1 VVTFPLTGARLRY
14 LLEHGVSQS
23 ILGTGGFLQVSG
35 LTYTYD
41 PRRPSGT
48 RLVGDLRRGNGKVVG
63 PRDTVTAAFDVYMA
77 CAGGDGYSVPE
88 AAPACSQRLSAP
100 RAVDLLT
107 QYITDSLGGRIEA
120 PKDARVVEARTTN
133 PG

>member
-1 VVTFPLTGARLRY
+1 
-14 LLEHGVSQS
+14 
-23 ILGTGGFLQVSG
+23 
-35 LTYTYD
+35 
-41 PRRPSGT
+41 
-48 RLVGDLRRGNGKVVG
+48 LVGDLRRGNGKVVG
-63 PRDTVTAAFDVYMA
+63 PGDTVTAAFGVYMA

-88 AAPACSQRLSAP
+88 AASACSQRLLAP